1 MSLIFDL
8 LRKNFLVYNTSWED
22 PAIDRKL
29 LSLDE
34 DSRIVMLSSAGDN
47 ALCYLLDR
55 PGIIHCVDSNPR
67 QNALLELK
75 KLCFKE
81 LEFEDLFQLFGRGF
95 YTESLKYDLE
105 YLLQH
110 LHQPYRAYWKKHLK
124 LFSPS
129 GRGSFYFRAT
139 TGWFAWILNRYID
152 HKNLRN
158 RVNRLLEAD
167 SLNRQK
173 EIYQYIEPV
182 LFNGSFIKVIERSG
196 MMRLLGVPEN
206 QVNLLPGTSLTGYLK
221 KVLNHVFTRMP
232 IGDNYF
238 WRVYLEGNYTKSCC
252 PDYLKQENFEV
263 IKEQIHKIKTY
274 NTGLHQF
281 LINHSE
287 TNTHFVLLDHMDW
300 YRSREENL
308 LDELWR
314 QILANAVPGSKIL
327 FRSAGTSCTFLPG
340 FALDKLRFEQ
350 EKTARLHAQDRVGT
364 YGSTCLGIVDHV

>member
-1 MSLIFDL
+1 MSLIFNL
-8 LRKNFLVYNTSWED
+8 LRKNFLVYNTCWED

-29 LSLDE
+29 LSLNE

-47 ALCYLLDR
+47 ALCYLLDH
-55 PGIIHCVDSNPR
+55 PEIIHCVDINPR

-75 KLCFKE
+75 KLCFAK

-95 YTESLKYDLE
+95 YTESLKHKLE
-105 YLLQH
+105 YLLPH

-129 GRGSFYFRAT
+129 GRGSFYLRANS
-139 TGWFAWILNRYID
+139 GCFAWIMNRYID

-173 EIYQYIEPV
+173 EIYQSIEPV
-182 LFNGSFIKVIERSG
+182 LFSGSFIKIIESSG
-196 MMRLLGVPEN
+196 MMRLPGVPEN
-206 QVNLLPGTSLTGYLK
+206 QLKLLPGNSLANFLK
-221 KVLNHVFTRMP
+221 EVLNHVFTRVP

-238 WRVYLEGNYTKSCC
+238 WRVYLDGCYTKTCC
-252 PDYLKQENFEV
+252 PDYLKQEHFEV
-263 IKEQIHKIKTY
+263 IKEQIHKIT
-274 NTGLHQF
+274 THTAGLHQF
-281 LINHSE
+281 LLNRPE
-287 TNTHFVLLDHMDW
+287 TYTHFVLLDHMDW
-300 YRSREENL
+300 YRTREENL
-308 LDELWR
+308 LEELWR
-314 QILANAVPGSKIL
+314 QILGSAVPGSKIL

-364 YGSTCLGIVDHV
+364 YGSTCLATR